1 MVAFV
6 KERAVEENVRVT
18 EQGTDKI
25 DGVVSVFFLIHQL
38 SSSNDHWISVHAK
51 EIIVVLNLSLAEANN
66 DFDEGKINAV

>member
-1 MVAFV
+1 MAFV

-38 SSSNDHWISVHAK
+38 SSSNDH
-51 EIIVVLNLSLAEANN
+51 
-66 DFDEGKINAV
+66 